1 MKKAFLLAV
10 VLIAAPAF
18 TQEVQNA
25 PIVAQCQADQ
35 RLWHQRMKDK
45 DDPLAD
51 TSFRMLLHL
60 EAEMQNCRRVD
71 PPNGPLYN
79 LVASEILAVKDNRAF
94 AFIDR
99 HKLLD
104 LFLREDEAAVM
115 GPRVT
120 P

>member
-1 MKKAFLLAV
+1 MKKTFLLALI
-10 VLIAAPAF
+10 LIAAPAF

-25 PIVAQCQADQ
+25 PMVAQCQADQ
-35 RLWHQRMKDK
+35 RLWFHRMKDK

-71 PPNGPLYN
+71 SPNEPLYN
-79 LVASEILAVKDNRAF
+79 FVVSEILRVKDNRAF

-104 LFLREDEAAVM
+104 LFLTEDEAAVM
-115 GPRVT
+115 GPR
-120 P
+120 